1 MLNLKKNIELII
13 STQCIF
19 ISSLVPFYI
28 SIPSNGKLF
37 TIVDLPV
44 NWQIPI
50 ILILTIL
57 FSDDILLKSHTIYL
71 TLGLFFLPLFNDGG
85 SLGYILTPNFGF
97 LLGIYPMIVFINKLK
112 LKNKI
117 TIFRFILYGISGILI
132 LHLVGIFYLIIQLL
146 IFSRIELALYLIG
159 KYSFAN
165 LPFQILMLCP
175 CSLLLICLK
184 KIKL

>member
-19 ISSLVPFYI
+19 ISSMIPLYI
-28 SIPSNGKLF
+28 SIPSNEKLF
-37 TIVDLPV
+37 IIFDLPV

-50 ILILTIL
+50 VIFLTIIFSDKILI
-57 FSDDILLKSHTIYL
+57 KSHTIYL
-71 TLGLFFLPLFNDGG
+71 TLGLFFLPVFNDGG

-97 LLGIYPMIVFINKLK
+97 LLGIYPMIIFINKLK
-112 LKNKI
+112 SNNTI
-117 TIFRFILYGISGILI
+117 TISRFILYGILGILI
-132 LHLVGIFYLIIQLL
+132 LHLVGIIYLIIQLL
-146 IFSRIELALYLIG
+146 IFSRIELVFYLIG

-165 LPFQILMLCP
+165 LPFQVLMLFP

-184 KIKL
+184 QIKI

>member
-19 ISSLVPFYI
+19 IASLVPFYI
-28 SIPSNGKLF
+28 SIPSTGKFF
-37 TIVDLPV
+37 TIIDLPV

-57 FSDDILLKSHTIYL
+57 FSDNILLKSHTIYL
-71 TLGLFFLPLFNDGG
+71 ILGLFFLPLFYDGG

-97 LLGIYPMIVFINKLK
+97 LLGIYPMIIYINKLK
-112 LKNKI
+112 SRNNISLFK
-117 TIFRFILYGISGILI
+117 FILYGIISILI
-132 LHLVGIFYLIIQLL
+132 LHITGIIYLTIQFL
-146 IFSRIELALYLIG
+146 IFSKIELLLYSIG

-165 LPFQILMLCP
+165 LPFQIIMLFP

-184 KIKL
+184 KIHL

>member
-19 ISSLVPFYI
+19 IPSLVPFYI
-28 SIPSNGKLF
+28 SIPSNKNLF
-37 TIVDLPV
+37 TIFDLPV

-97 LLGIYPMIVFINKLK
+97 LLGIYPMIIYINKLK
-112 LKNKI
+112 SKNKI
-117 TIFRFILYGISGILI
+117 TVFNFILYGIISLLI
-132 LHLVGIFYLIIQLL
+132 LHLTGIVYLIIQLL
-146 IFSRIELALYLIG
+146 IFSRIDLILYTIG
-159 KYSFAN
+159 KYSFAK
-165 LPFQILMLCP
+165 LPYQILMLFP
-175 CSLLLICLK
+175 STLLLISFK
-184 KIKL
+184 KIKI

>member
-28 SIPSNGKLF
+28 SIPSNGKFF

-50 ILILTIL
+50 VLILTIL

-71 TLGLFFLPLFNDGG
+71 TLGFL
-85 SLGYILTPNFGF
+85 I
-97 LLGIYPMIVFINKLK
+97 
-112 LKNKI
+112 
-117 TIFRFILYGISGILI
+117 
-132 LHLVGIFYLIIQLL
+132 
-146 IFSRIELALYLIG
+146 A
-159 KYSFAN
+159 
-165 LPFQILMLCP
+165 
-175 CSLLLICLK
+175 
-184 KIKL
+184 

>member
-1 MLNLKKNIELII
+1 MFNLKKNIELII

-19 ISSLVPFYI
+19 ISSMIPLYI
-28 SIPSNGKLF
+28 TIPSNGKLF
-37 TIVDLPV
+37 TIFDLPV

-50 ILILTIL
+50 ILFLTII
-57 FSDDILLKSHTIYL
+57 FSDKILIKSHTIYL
-71 TLGLFFLPLFNDGG
+71 TLGLLFLPLFNDGG

-97 LLGIYPMIVFINKLK
+97 LLGIYPMIIFINKLK
-112 LKNKI
+112 LKNTI
-117 TIFRFILYGISGILI
+117 TIFNFILYGILGILI

-165 LPFQILMLCP
+165 LPFQILMLFP
-175 CSLLLICLK
+175 CLLLLFCLK
-184 KIKL
+184 KIKI

>member
-1 MLNLKKNIELII
+1 MLNLKKYIELII

-19 ISSLVPFYI
+19 ISSLIPLYI
-28 SIPSNGKLF
+28 STPSNGNF
-37 TIVDLPV
+37 ITFVDLPV

-71 TLGLFFLPLFNDGG
+71 TLGLFFLPLFYNGG

-97 LLGIYPMIVFINKLK
+97 LLGIYPMIIYINKLK
-112 LKNKI
+112 SKNKI
-117 TIFRFILYGISGILI
+117 TIFNFISYGIKSILV
-132 LHLVGIFYLIIQLL
+132 LHLIGIIYLIIQLL
-146 IFSRIELALYLIG
+146 IFSRIELILYSIG
-159 KYSFAN
+159 KYSFSK
-165 LPFQILMLCP
+165 LPYQILMLFP
-175 CSLLLICLK
+175 CSLLLLSFK